1 MRQQRGLLGT
11 VRQADRIIFLE
22 KGQIIESDSHPEL
35 GIAPAMP
42 SLLNGLLSLQGLIGV
57 QMRYGV
63 KFSKKA

>member
-1 MRQQRGLLGT
+1 MRQQRGLLGI

-35 GIAPAMP
+35 GIAGAIP
-42 SLLNGLLSLQGLIGV
+42 SLLNGLLSLRGLIGV
-57 QMRYGV
+57 QIRCSV